1 MEDGFIFNLKQT
13 SIEVIIIGAIVFSL
27 TMLIKWPIKKFTA
40 KFDENKRKAINTII
54 VFIPMLLSLVFN
66 VLYSGIFKNVWFDV
80 MTFESM
86 ATSYLVAV
94 SIYAI
99 YARIVIIVK
108 GTKTNSTDIEM
119 SKQAVKYIKSNIK
132 ILSKTLKVDEKKL
145 SEIISKIEN
154 LLALKEE
161 ITNKSFLQ
169 DISAVENI
177 NNEIKELENK
187 KIEITESINISQY
200 QIENYKKS
208 LNNKGE
214 I

>member
-13 SIEVIIIGAIVFSL
+13 SIEVIIIGAIVFGL

-40 KFDENKRKAINTII
+40 KFEENKRKAINTII

-99 YARIVIIVK
+99 FSRLVIIVK

>member
-13 SIEVIIIGAIVFSL
+13 SIEVIIIGAIVFGL

-99 YARIVIIVK
+99 FSRLVIIVK